1 MNKLFPDFLSLEF
14 NYTYFA
20 CTFNINYLFTT
31 ILIIAFRLLRH
42 RRCYSNSSENL
53 IKNLMTRIKATGPV
67 TVAEYMREGLTSPTE
82 VRLGH
87 CYRLYVGVFHKSF
100 RGKTIGPSWVTHGWS
115 CYDTLYSPV
124 ETISRGLMTMGKVI
138 VANYMSEDLHIFLT
152 ILM

>member
-1 MNKLFPDFLSLEF
+1 VEF

-87 CYRLYVGVFHKSF
+87 CR
-100 RGKTIGPSWVTHGWS
+100 
-115 CYDTLYSPV
+115 
-124 ETISRGLMTMGKVI
+124 
-138 VANYMSEDLHIFLT
+138 
-152 ILM
+152 